1 MAEISKQYRLGHENL
16 LDLVGGLT
24 DEQIGWISGKT
35 SPYVGFMSG
44 TRRVGLIIFKR

>member
-1 MAEISKQYRLGHENL
+1 MAEISKQYLLGHENL

-35 SPYVGFMSG
+35 SPYVGFHVWHQARW
-44 TRRVGLIIFKR
+44 TDYL